1 MKATTPT
8 PTRATPTPTRATP
21 TPTRATPTPTRAN
34 IYLDFYNSKNG
45 FKQERKY
52 FETYE
57 QAVKFLQTDF
67 DKFDL
72 DMIHFDLI

>member
-1 MKATTPT
+1 METGAIKKTIDELCKPNGISIG
-8 PTRATPTPTRATP
+8 PTRS
-21 TPTRATPTPTRAN
+21 N
-34 IYLDFYNSKNG
+34 IYVDFYNSKNG

-57 QAVKFLQTDF
+57 QAVRFLQTDF